1 MEWIKIIVPSV
12 IPLIGGANRDCRAL
26 VENHNISGDE
36 SRDEQS

>member
-1 MEWIKIIVPSV
+1 MNQNHRTVGHTADWS
-12 IPLIGGANRDCRAL
+12 ANRDWRAL